1 MINSRFQDKRTI
13 LRPFKYVYRIV
24 TTTRMT
30 TMKKK
35 RNADV
40 GNVAGMIRFDL
51 FCSKSTSNK
60 RDSYGLCTHFYV
72 NVFMP
77 YKYVG
82 VVSILL

>member
-1 MINSRFQDKRTI
+1 
-13 LRPFKYVYRIV
+13 
-24 TTTRMT
+24 
-30 TMKKK
+30 MKKK

-72 NVFMP
+72 NVFTP

-82 VVSILL
+82 VSILL